1 MFDDLFARKTFNI
14 EKALLFGFEKCESNY
29 VYVTDILDGAFR
41 LQIFISFDGDVS
53 TRLIEK
59 VTDEEYV
66 LYKTNAVGSFV
77 GEVRTAI
84 ENVLIQ
90 VANSCYDIEIFKS
103 PQSKEL
109 ISYVRDKYGDEL
121 EYLWDKFPDN
131 AIWRRKDNQKWY
143 GAILTVKAS
152 KLGFTND
159 TPIEILDL
167 RIKAEEI
174 ESTVDNKRFFAGY
187 HMNKKHWYTILLDS
201 SVTTEEICKRL
212 DKSYLLAK
220 K

>member
-29 VYVTDILDGAFR
+29 VYATDILDGAFR

-174 ESTVDNKRFFAGY
+174 ENTVDNKRFFAGY